1 MSDEVHSRPESDNA
15 PELVHEILAQESAGL
30 AAGNVAVQRP
40 QGPAER
46 SVFTPPID
54 IYEDENGLVLYADLP
69 GVTTDTLELQVQDN
83 KLTLFGRVAE
93 TVDPCT
99 TALHREYDV
108 GDFLRSFIL
117 SEEVD
122 HERIT
127 ASLNNGVL
135 KIVLPKAEHSPARNI
150 PIQTD

>member
-1 MSDEVHSRPESDNA
+1 MSDETHPRPESDNA
-15 PELVHEILAQESAGL
+15 LEPEHEILAQESAGL
-30 AAGNVAVQRP
+30 PAGNAGVQFS
-40 QGPAER
+40 QIPAER

-69 GVTTDTLELQVQDN
+69 GVTTDSLELQVQDN
-83 KLTLFGRVAE
+83 KLTLFGRVVE
-93 TVDPCT
+93 TAAPDAA
-99 TALHREYDV
+99 ALHQEYDV

-135 KIVLPKAEHSPARNI
+135 KIVLPKAEQTPARNI

>member
-1 MSDEVHSRPESDNA
+1 MSDELHSRPESDNA

-30 AAGNVAVQRP
+30 AAGNVAVQRS
-40 QGPAER
+40 QAPAER

-93 TVDPCT
+93 TVDPRGRGT
-99 TALHREYDV
+99 V
-108 GDFLRSFIL
+108 GVYQIVSVEQFLDI
-117 SEEVD
+117 
-122 HERIT
+122 
-127 ASLNNGVL
+127 AC
-135 KIVLPKAEHSPARNI
+135 VLPPPRCPGERGKLRIRPD
-150 PIQTD
+150 PP